1 MGRHA
6 NISIFVP
13 HRGCPHRCSFCDQRA
28 ITGQAALPTSEAVAA
43 VVRRGIETGFGG
55 AKTAEIAFFGGSF
68 TAIDRP
74 EMLRLLDA
82 AYPFVRSGAVDGIRV
97 STRPDAID
105 REVLELLA
113 ARGVTAIELG
123 AQSMEQE
130 VLKKNRRGH
139 TPRDVENAAALIK
152 ACGFSL
158 GLQMMT
164 GLPGDDD
171 AGALRTADRLI
182 ALQPETVRIYPL
194 LVLRGTEVARLYTS
208 GEFVPQTLEQAVA
221 LCARLLPLFE
231 ENNIRV
237 IRLGLHTVEEESLL
251 AGPWHPAFSELC
263 YSRRYLEAFTTAFA
277 GRKAG
282 DYTLLVAAGE
292 QSKATGQKRCNLSAL
307 KEQGWNVKIQESP
320 TLSPGRFEIIQ
331 GRNPI
336 CC

>member
-13 HRGCPHRCSFCDQRA
+13 HLGCPHRCSFCDQRA
-28 ITGQAALPTSEAVAA
+28 ITGQVALPTAEEVEAA
-43 VVRRGIETGFGG
+43 VRRGIETGFGG

-68 TAIDRP
+68 TAINRG

-82 AYPFVRSGAVDGIRV
+82 ACPFVRSGAVQGIRI

-105 REVLELLA
+105 REVLGLLA

-123 AQSMEQE
+123 AQSMEDE
-130 VLKKNRRGH
+130 VLEKNRRGH
-139 TPRDVENAAALIK
+139 TPRDVETAAAMIR

-164 GLPGDDD
+164 GLPGDSD
-171 AGALRTADRLI
+171 AGALRTAERLI

-194 LVLRGTEVARLYTS
+194 LVLRGTEVARLYEA
-208 GEFVPQTLEQAVA
+208 GEYVPQSLEAAVS
-221 LCARLLPLFE
+221 LCARLLGRFE
-231 ENNIRV
+231 TAGVRV
-237 IRLGLHTVEEESLL
+237 IRLGLHTVKEESLL

-263 YSRRYLEAFTTAFA
+263 YGRRYLEAFAAAFA
-277 GRKAG
+277 GREKG
-282 DYTLLVAAGE
+282 TYTLLVGPGERSKAAG
-292 QSKATGQKRCNLSAL
+292 QRRCNIVAL
-307 KEQGWNVKIQESP
+307 EKGGWNVKIQESP
-320 TLSPGRFEIIQ
+320 AVVPGRFEMIK
-331 GRNPI
+331 GRKPT

>member
-1 MGRHA
+1 MTVSFIGMGNMA
-6 NISIFVP
+6 Y
-13 HRGCPHRCSFCDQRA
+13 A
-28 ITGQAALPTSEAVAA
+28 I
-43 VVRRGIETGFGG
+43 
-55 AKTAEIAFFGGSF
+55 
-68 TAIDRP
+68 
-74 EMLRLLDA
+74 
-82 AYPFVRSGAVDGIRV
+82 
-97 STRPDAID
+97 
-105 REVLELLA
+105 
-113 ARGVTAIELG
+113 ARGLLE
-123 AQSMEQE
+123 
-130 VLKKNRRGH
+130 
-139 TPRDVENAAALIK
+139 
-152 ACGFSL
+152 
-158 GLQMMT
+158 
-164 GLPGDDD
+164 
-171 AGALRTADRLI
+171 AGALHGEQVAAYDPNPQKI
-182 ALQPETVRIYPL
+182 ALLEQDF
-194 LVLRGTEVARLYTS
+194 GARRA
-208 GEFVPQTLEQAVA
+208 QTLEQAVA